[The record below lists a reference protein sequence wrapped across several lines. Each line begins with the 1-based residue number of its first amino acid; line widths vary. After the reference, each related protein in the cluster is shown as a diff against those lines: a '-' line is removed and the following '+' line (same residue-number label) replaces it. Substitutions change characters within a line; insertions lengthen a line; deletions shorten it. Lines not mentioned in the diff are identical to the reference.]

1 MQPTIVKAQK
11 AQDFLA
17 LVPQLLGF
25 LPETSAVLVAFRG
38 NRTCGA
44 LRFNLP
50 EDGAS
55 QKVYKRIA
63 TTLAGM
69 LCKIPGVDAVVP
81 VMYSDE
87 SFVGVRGI
95 PGERFADI
103 LNRRLELS
111 GFLLRDSLCVAA
123 DAWGSYLDPEC
134 PAGGHPLSDIAA
146 SPVNEQ
152 PATFPE
158 RPLGTLQNGADP
170 VGVNLASKERLAR
183 IYRRYRHLL
192 ARAENAPTL
201 FPTLGVLLDP
211 VAIAEAALTW
221 STPPTEDDAAALL
234 VLVQSPPNRDQIMV
248 QFAFGREEGVRAQ
261 EINQHYALLQ
271 HETGRSLD
279 DIVTDEIN
287 LGDPGAQHTSDIMI
301 GLRRD
306 RPDVDRIRIAITLL
320 RTVVAMAPRSAR
332 PAPLCMLAWLSWAL
346 GSGSVAGFFVDQ
358 ALAIDSRY
366 SMANLLQLLFAS
378 GHLPEW
384 AFAVPR
390 SDDDESAGDE
400 ELRFEADDAVD
411 GFEEDDYFLDVDDG
425 FNDENDENDDDDLEG
440 DLDDDEDERA
450 VGG

>member
-50 EDGAS
+50 EPGAP

-81 VMYSDE
+81 VLYTGA
-87 SFVGVRGI
+87 SFASTTGI
-95 PGERFADI
+95 PGERFAEI

-123 DAWGSYLDPEC
+123 DAWGSYRDPQC
-134 PAGGHPLSDIAA
+134 PAGGHPLSDIAESQVFEA
-146 SPVNEQ
+146 
-152 PATFPE
+152 ATTAAE
-158 RPLGTLQNGADP
+158 HPLGTLQNGVEP
-170 VGVNLASKERLAR
+170 IGVDSATKERLAR
-183 IYRRYRHLL
+183 VYRRYHRLL
-192 ARAENAPTL
+192 MRAENAPAL
-201 FPTLGVLLDP
+201 FPTLGFMLDP
-211 VAIAEAALTW
+211 VMIAEEALTW
-221 STPPTEDDAAALL
+221 QNPPSEENAAALL

-248 QFAFGREEGVRAQ
+248 QFAFGRAEGMRAH
-261 EINQHYALLQ
+261 ELNRRYARLQ
-271 HETGRSLD
+271 SETGRSLD
-279 DIVTDEIN
+279 DLVTEEMHT
-287 LGDPGAQHTSDIMI
+287 GDPNAKHTGDIML
-301 GLRRD
+301 GLQRE

-320 RTVVAMAPRSAR
+320 RTVVAMAPRAAR

-346 GSGSVAGFFVDQ
+346 GSGSVAGIFVDR
-358 ALAIDSRY
+358 ALVIDSQY
-366 SMANLLQLLFAS
+366 SMATLLDLLLTS

-390 SDDDESAGDE
+390 TGE
-400 ELRFEADDAVD
+400 E
-411 GFEEDDYFLDVDDG
+411 
-425 FNDENDENDDDDLEG
+425 ENDGYARDE
-440 DLDDDEDERA
+440 DLDQDLDQNFDEDFDERA
-450 VGG
+450 AGR

>member
-1 MQPTIVKAQK
+1 MQPTRVKAQK

-50 EDGAS
+50 EDDAS
-55 QKVYKRIA
+55 QKVHKRIA

-81 VMYSDE
+81 VIYTDD
-87 SFVGVRGI
+87 SFAGV
-95 PGERFADI
+95 PGMPRERFAEV

-123 DAWGSYLDPEC
+123 DSWGSYLDPQC
-134 PAGGHPLSDIAA
+134 PAGGHPLSEIAE
-146 SPVNEQ
+146 SSVNNE
-152 PATFPE
+152 ATAQSE

-170 VGVNLASKERLAR
+170 VGVDLATRERLAR
-183 IYRRYRHLL
+183 VYRRYRHLI
-192 ARAENAPTL
+192 ARAENAPAL
-201 FPTLGVLLDP
+201 FPTIGALLDP
-211 VAIAEAALTW
+211 VAIAEKALTW
-221 STPPTEDDAAALL
+221 SCPPTEDDAAALL

-248 QFAFGREEGVRAQ
+248 QFAFGREEGLRAH
-261 EINQHYALLQ
+261 EVNVHYALLQ

-279 DIVTDEIN
+279 DLVAEEMGS
-287 LGDPGAQHTSDIMI
+287 GDSSAQHTGDIML
-301 GLRRD
+301 GLRQE
-306 RPDVDRIRIAITLL
+306 RPDVDRIRMAITLL
-320 RTVVAMAPRSAR
+320 RTVVAMAPRSAK

-358 ALAIDSRY
+358 ALAIDPQY
-366 SMANLLQLLFAS
+366 SMAILLEVLLAS
-378 GHLPEW
+378 GHLPDW

-390 SDDDESAGDE
+390 RDDEESDDFG
-400 ELRFEADDAVD
+400 
-411 GFEEDDYFLDVDDG
+411 Y
-425 FNDENDENDDDDLEG
+425 ENDDDFGEDAALSDDALWSFE
-440 DLDDDEDERA
+440 DESNADDDGDVRA
-450 VGG
+450 TGS

>member
-1 MQPTIVKAQK
+1 MHPTIVKAQK

-25 LPETSAVLVAFRG
+25 APEASAVLVAFRG

-50 EDGAS
+50 DDGAPH
-55 QKVYKRIA
+55 KVYKRIA

-81 VMYSDE
+81 VIYSTD
-87 SFVGVRGI
+87 SFGDTPGI
-95 PGERFADI
+95 PGEQFAEI

-123 DAWGSYLDPEC
+123 DAWGSYLDPDC
-134 PAGGHPLSDIAA
+134 PAGGNPLSDITE
-146 SPVNEQ
+146 SPIFEAVNHESGTET
-152 PATFPE
+152 P

-170 VGVNLASKERLAR
+170 IGVNLASKERLAR

-192 ARAENAPTL
+192 ARAENAPEL
-201 FPTLGVLLDP
+201 FPTLGFVLDP

-221 STPPTEDDAAALL
+221 PNPPTEEDAAALL
-234 VLVQSPPNRDQIMV
+234 VLVQGPPNRDQIMV
-248 QFAFGREEGVRAQ
+248 QFAFGRDEGVRAH
-261 EINQHYALLQ
+261 EMNHRYARLQ
-271 HETGRSLD
+271 DETGRSLD
-279 DIVTDEIN
+279 DLVTEELKIGEPTAIHASDVM
-287 LGDPGAQHTSDIMI
+287 LGLQGE
-301 GLRRD
+301 
-306 RPDVDRIRIAITLL
+306 RPDLERIRVAITLL
-320 RTVVAMAPRSAR
+320 RTVVAMAPRSAK

-358 ALAIDSRY
+358 ALAIDSQY
-366 SMANLLQLLFAS
+366 SMAILLDLLLKS

-390 SDDDESAGDE
+390 G
-400 ELRFEADDAVD
+400 
-411 GFEEDDYFLDVDDG
+411 
-425 FNDENDENDDDDLEG
+425 DDDDRDDEEG
-440 DLDDDEDERA
+440 DGYELDEDWSDDLDDFAADR
-450 VGG
+450 